1 MKLLSEKKKPQ
12 HIHLGRGKPTSVL
25 DVAKAFGHPMVH
37 EFDKSNL
44 KLDITC
50 CENPFYDCEY
60 DVVRYIKE
68 WKEDFLRSTVE
79 QQLKEVDEKHAK
91 I

>member
-1 MKLLSEKKKPQ
+1 MLQ
-12 HIHLGRGKPTSVL
+12 RHLVTLWFTSSI
-25 DVAKAFGHPMVH
+25 KGEP
-37 EFDKSNL
+37 
-44 KLDITC
+44 DITC

>member
-1 MKLLSEKKKPQ
+1 M
-12 HIHLGRGKPTSVL
+12 TY
-25 DVAKAFGHPMVH
+25 
-37 EFDKSNL
+37 
-44 KLDITC
+44 

-68 WKEDFLRSTVE
+68 WKEEFLRSTVE